1 MMFMHNKR
9 QRQQTQGLQRKNYIE
24 SRNAMEKNKRYTE
37 NSYNDTKS
45 NYTINTLNKKQN
57 TNK

>member
-1 MMFMHNKR
+1 MFIHNKR
-9 QRQQTQGLQRKNYIE
+9 QRQQIQGLQRKNYIE
-24 SRNAMEKNKRYTE
+24 NRNAMEKNKRYTE

-45 NYTINTLNKKQN
+45 NSTINTLNKKQN